1 MSTRARILKQ
11 LYKYYDA
18 PRDKSYEVS
27 RDQLRYSRNFFNAPL
42 PSLQREKERKE
53 EGGRG
58 LKQCSSGLEARG
70 GLTRTTQAWKVGGNT
85 DKSIN
90 EAFGLF

>member
-1 MSTRARILKQ
+1 MKFPAT
-11 LYKYYDA
+11 
-18 PRDKSYEVS
+18 
-27 RDQLRYSRNFFNAPL
+27 NFGIPETSLTL
-42 PSLQREKERKE
+42 PSPPFSAKRSEKR